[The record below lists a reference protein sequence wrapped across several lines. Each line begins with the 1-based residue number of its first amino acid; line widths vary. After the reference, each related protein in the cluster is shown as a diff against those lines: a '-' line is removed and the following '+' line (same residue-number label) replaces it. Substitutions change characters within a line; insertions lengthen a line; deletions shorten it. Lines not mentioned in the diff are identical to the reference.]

1 MLERADFE
9 TRTWRNLAER
19 MRDRIAELREMNDRP
34 QNTELQT
41 AIVRGRIAELKELL
55 ALPERVASSHDAGP
69 N

>member
-9 TRTWRNLAER
+9 TRTWERLAAH
-19 MRDRIAELREMNDRP
+19 MHARIATHRESNDRP

-55 ALPERVASSHDAGP
+55 ALPEKVAPAHDAGP

>member
-55 ALPERVASSHDAGP
+55 ALPEKVAPAHDAGP